1 MNFDEPSGYWKG
13 EATNVLIMIA
23 CRSNHGGKTGDA
35 CRRDECMPENRHVY
49 VLARMSSTVLVFF
62 RDASITAMEIPTH
75 LDCQRGFSLLKE
87 SNRRLSHT

>member
-1 MNFDEPSGYWKG
+1 M
-13 EATNVLIMIA
+13 T
-23 CRSNHGGKTGDA
+23 
-35 CRRDECMPENRHVY
+35 ENRHVY